1 MINNSALRARFSSIF
16 LCLLVFFCAQN
27 LHAQATWS
35 PIVKVGP
42 GYVDCY
48 TRQVVRTSGDVV
60 YVVTNAS
67 GFSGGTIPSSIRM
80 YKGSPSG
87 NPTSFAEVDAAHRPA
102 NGTRFGGVEA
112 KLAGTDRFIQIVY
125 EDIAA
130 SQTKYVKF
138 DTVTDT
144 WGTPETISALNGQNT
159 LNRYMGKTGLA
170 LDANGLPHVVT
181 GGTNE
186 AMYYANRTA
195 GTWSTPVAVA
205 PSSADMHPSLA
216 FDGGGTLHMAFYD
229 NAAGMFYRQRNPTTG
244 VWSATETVTS
254 NASTSQS
261 DESPSLAID
270 STGRVLVDYIAGD
283 FSFHYQLALRTA
295 ANTWS
300 NISPTAAVA
309 GHGPGLYIDPADNIY
324 ALEGHDVTVIQPSV
338 EIRSAA
344 GTWGAYSILASG
356 PPTRDG
362 SASAR
367 WDLLWPG
374 NTAHLDFV
382 NMDEAGVDPATN
394 GTTGVT
400 YYLHAALGGAPP
412 PPPASDF
419 SLSLPSGS
427 TVTIA
432 AGQSATSN
440 LSVAASGGFN
450 QAVTLS
456 CSGAPTGAACNI
468 SPASINPNGSTAAA
482 QVSITTTARGS
493 LFWPGKDQFLWLA
506 PLLVMV
512 AGWILLL
519 ARKPMRRPVWMAVPV
534 LASVLL
540 VIVAC
545 SGGAGMQP
553 SPTPAPTPNPS
564 PSPTPAGGGTPAGTY
579 ALTITGTSGNT
590 THHTTM
596 TLTVN

>member
-1 MINNSALRARFSSIF
+1 M
-16 LCLLVFFCAQN
+16 
-27 LHAQATWS
+27 
-35 PIVKVGP
+35 KVGP

-87 NPTSFAEVDAAHRPA
+87 NPTSFVEVDAAHRPA

-112 KLAGTDRFIQIVY
+112 RLAGTDRFIQIVY

-144 WGTPETISALNGQNT
+144 WGTPEVVGALSGQNT

-170 LDANGLPHVVT
+170 LDANGAPHVVT

-186 AMYYANRTA
+186 PMYYTNRTA
-195 GTWSTPVAVA
+195 GAWSAPVAVA

-216 FDGGGTLHMAFYD
+216 FDGNGVLHMAFYD
-229 NAAGMFYRQRNPTTG
+229 GAAGMFYRQRNPSTG
-244 VWSATETVTS
+244 AWSATETVTS

-270 STGRVLVDYIAGD
+270 STGRVLVNYIAGD
-283 FSFHYQLALRTA
+283 FSFHYQLALRTT

-309 GHGPGLYIDPADNIY
+309 GHGPGLYIDSADNIY
-324 ALEGHDVTVIQPSV
+324 ALEGHDLSVIQPSV

-367 WDLLWPG
+367 WDFLWPG
-374 NTAHLDFV
+374 NTAHLDFA

-394 GTTGVT
+394 GTTGIT
-400 YYLHAALGGAPP
+400 YYLHASLGGAAP

-432 AGQSATSN
+432 AGQSASSN
-440 LSVAASGGFN
+440 VSVSATGGFN
-450 QAVTLS
+450 QPVTLS
-456 CSGAPTGAACNI
+456 CSGAPAGAACNI
-468 SPASINPNGSTAAA
+468 LPGSINPNGGTGTA
-482 QVSITTTARGS
+482 QISITSTARGS
-493 LFWPGKDQFLWLA
+493 LLWLGKYQILWLA
-506 PLLVMV
+506 FLLVMV
-512 AGWILLL
+512 AGCILIL
-519 ARKPMRRPVWMAVPV
+519 ARKPLRRPAWMIAPV
-534 LASVLL
+534 MVSLLL
-540 VIVAC
+540 VITAC
-545 SGGAGMQP
+545 SGGAGTQ
-553 SPTPAPTPNPS
+553 SGPTPTPNPS
-564 PSPTPAGGGTPAGTY
+564 PSPTPTGGTPAGTY
-579 ALTITGTSGNT
+579 SLTITGTSGNT

-596 TLTVN
+596 TLVVN